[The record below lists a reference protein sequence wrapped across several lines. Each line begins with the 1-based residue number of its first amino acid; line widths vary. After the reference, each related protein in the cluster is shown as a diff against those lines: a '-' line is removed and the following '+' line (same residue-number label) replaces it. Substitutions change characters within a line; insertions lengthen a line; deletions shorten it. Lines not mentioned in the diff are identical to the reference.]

1 MQGSRAEGRGRE
13 GGRGNIFWLGL
24 HAKQR
29 QKKEGVTEED
39 EVKPEKHAAF
49 KSPMICNIA
58 LFFSLESVF
67 LSCQ

>member
-13 GGRGNIFWLGL
+13 GWGEGGREEEETIFVLGL

-49 KSPMICNIA
+49 KSPMICDIP
-58 LFFSLESVF
+58 LFFSS
-67 LSCQ
+67 